1 MKDKLYRELNR
12 SKPDKSVLDAAKE
25 EMRAA
30 KKPKRA
36 YLKPVLGACCSIVLI
51 AVVIVALV
59 NPYSGINGCTSS
71 DKDAQYTGSPDKDD
85 SSAPDI
91 PESAADIIMLKAPF
105 YETEDGVFEDGSV
118 TVSVLPPVSEYAYDG
133 EITIGDYSLR
143 ARYSATADGYEV
155 YAEEFMLKI
164 AGEGVTFER
173 LGEILDLVIIL

>member
-30 KKPKRA
+30 KRPKRA

-71 DKDAQYTGSPDKDD
+71 DKDAQYTESPDKDD
-85 SSAPDI
+85 SSAPDA
-91 PESAADIIMLKAPF
+91 PGSVTEIILQAPF

-133 EITIGDYSLR
+133 EITIGEYSLR

-164 AGEGVTFER
+164 AGEGITFER